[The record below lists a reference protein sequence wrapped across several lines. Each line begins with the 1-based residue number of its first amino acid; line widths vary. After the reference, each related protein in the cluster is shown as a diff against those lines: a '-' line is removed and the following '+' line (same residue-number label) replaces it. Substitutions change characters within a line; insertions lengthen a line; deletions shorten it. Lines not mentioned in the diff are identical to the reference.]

1 MYILALD
8 TSSITGSV
16 AIWADGQVK
25 AEISL
30 NTGMT
35 HSEQVMPMVDQAL
48 GLTGI
53 DIGAINAIAVTSGPG
68 SFTGLRI
75 GLSTAKALAQG
86 LDVPIATK
94 TSLEVL
100 ASGQMPNAGYICP
113 ILNARRKEVY
123 TAIYQAEGDRMTRV
137 AGPQAIS
144 LVALLEEI
152 GEAQVLFCGDGLDA
166 YGETIQSVMGDQAL
180 LASGLNRYV
189 RAGALAE
196 LLAPALMAG
205 QGQTYLDIE
214 PFYLRQ
220 SEAVLNWEKSHPGE
234 SLYD

>member
-16 AIWADGQVK
+16 AIWADGQVR
-25 AEISL
+25 AEIFL
-30 NTGMT
+30 NTGLT
-35 HSEQVMPMVDQAL
+35 HSEQAMPMVDRAL
-48 GLTGI
+48 GLTGA
-53 DIGAINAIAVTSGPG
+53 DIGTIDAIAVTSGPG

-75 GLSTAKALAQG
+75 GLATAKALAQG
-86 LDVPIATK
+86 LGVPIATK

-100 ASGQMPNAGYICP
+100 ASGQLPYVGYICP

-123 TAIYQAEGDRMTRV
+123 TAIYQAEGDGMIRV

-144 LVALLEEI
+144 LAALLEEV
-152 GEAQVLFCGDGLDA
+152 GEDRVLFCGDGIDV
-166 YGETIQSVMGDQAL
+166 YGAAIQAAMGDQAFF
-180 LASGLNRYV
+180 ASGLNRYV

-196 LLAPALMAG
+196 ILAPIFMAG

-220 SEAVLNWEKSHPGE
+220 SEAVLNWEKRHPGE